1 MLGLELAGGTRGVR
15 LESEF
20 VGRKRRRGKG
30 WGELDWNIGWLRVGL
45 CIGERGAWARQGGG
59 MEGEEMD
66 LAENLLPI

>member
-1 MLGLELAGGTRGVR
+1 MNLLEGRGGGGGRVGV
-15 LESEF
+15 
-20 VGRKRRRGKG
+20 